1 MTSGGR
7 RIGWR
12 RFSGEPLEIGQATLD
27 EWPDRFLE
35 ARFACELEGLLV
47 APAHLLGS
55 DALLQPVVAG
65 DEEFLDLLTNVLRRH
80 KSHHNVR
87 KFILFFMET
96 AAALP
101 SEIGVLVADDEPLFV
116 EMLQAMLA
124 AEDGIDVV
132 ATVGDG
138 RAAVRLATEL
148 EPDVILMDVSM
159 PIMDGI
165 DATARIRE
173 RDPNACILILTGGTT
188 PGDVDRARKAGAAAY
203 ITKDRISTDLIDEI
217 RTLGSK

>member
-1 MTSGGR
+1 M
-7 RIGWR
+7 
-12 RFSGEPLEIGQATLD
+12 
-27 EWPDRFLE
+27 E
-35 ARFACELEGLLV
+35 A
-47 APAHLLGS
+47 
-55 DALLQPVVAG
+55 
-65 DEEFLDLLTNVLRRH
+65 
-80 KSHHNVR
+80 
-87 KFILFFMET
+87 

-116 EMLQAMLA
+116 EMVRAMLS

-138 RAAVRLATEL
+138 RAAIRLASEL
-148 EPDVILMDVSM
+148 DPDVILMDVSM

-173 RDPNACILILTGGTT
+173 RDPDACILILTGGTT

-203 ITKDRISTDLIDEI
+203 ITKDRISTDLIAEI

>member
-1 MTSGGR
+1 
-7 RIGWR
+7 
-12 RFSGEPLEIGQATLD
+12 
-27 EWPDRFLE
+27 
-35 ARFACELEGLLV
+35 
-47 APAHLLGS
+47 
-55 DALLQPVVAG
+55 
-65 DEEFLDLLTNVLRRH
+65 
-80 KSHHNVR
+80 
-87 KFILFFMET
+87 MET

-116 EMLQAMLA
+116 EMIRAMLA

-138 RAAVRLATEL
+138 RAAVCLATEL
-148 EPDVILMDVSM
+148 NPDVILMDVSM

-173 RDPNACILILTGGTT
+173 RDPNACILILTGGTA

-203 ITKDRISTDLIDEI
+203 ITKDRISSDLITEI
-217 RTLGSK
+217 RSLGSK